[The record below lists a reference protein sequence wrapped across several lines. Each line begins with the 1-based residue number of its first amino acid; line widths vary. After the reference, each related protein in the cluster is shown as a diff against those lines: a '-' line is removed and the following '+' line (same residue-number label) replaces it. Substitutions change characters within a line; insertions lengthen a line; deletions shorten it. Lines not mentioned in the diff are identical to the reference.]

1 MTVPPVLSRLLLPPL
16 SFRRRSSS
24 RAPSVLFGD
33 AMKQIVM
40 KPVADLK
47 PYRRNPRKISPE
59 AVDAVAE
66 SIRRYGFRGAVQIEK
81 DGTVING
88 HTRLKAAKK
97 LGLKE
102 IPCEIV
108 DDLEAEKIREY
119 RLIDNKSA
127 EYSRWDA
134 DLLSG
139 ELMDLDLS
147 DLDFSF
153 DFSGDVKKKN
163 RWQQL
168 KRLCDLKDRP
178 GAHKSMGLYYH
189 SLFRVGREGRPIED
203 IKTQENV
210 PLFAQTA
217 AEHVRMLLGDNL
229 AGCGWCL
236 LTTPRRRHPS
246 GFHFATAVCES
257 LSEDLGIPFY
267 PDAVV
272 CRDRNRI
279 DPEFTVVKR
288 PGERNVLLYD
298 DVITTGNTLNAAR
311 DLLVSM
317 EYTVMTLVSVDNRV

>member
-16 SFRRRSSS
+16 SFRRRLVPG
-24 RAPSVLFGD
+24 AAVLSGD

-40 KPVADLK
+40 KPVGELK
-47 PYRRNPRKISPE
+47 PYRHNPRKISRE

-81 DGTVING
+81 DGTIING

-108 DDLEAEKIREY
+108 DDLEAGKIREY

-127 EYSRWDA
+127 EYTRWDA
-134 DLLSG
+134 DLLSS
-139 ELMDLDLS
+139 ELLDLDMS
-147 DLDFSF
+147 GLDFSF
-153 DFSGDVKKKN
+153 DFSGDVKKKD

-168 KRLCDLKDRP
+168 KRLCNLKDRP
-178 GAHKSMGLYYH
+178 GLHRSMGLYFH
-189 SLFRVGREGRPIED
+189 SMFKVGKQGMPLEE
-203 IKTQENV
+203 IKDPDNV
-210 PLFAQTA
+210 PLFADVA
-217 AEHVRMLLGDNL
+217 AEYVRLILGDGL
-229 AGCGWCL
+229 AGCGWCVI
-236 LTTPRRRHPS
+236 TTPRRRHLE

-267 PDAVV
+267 PDTVT

-279 DPEFTVVKR
+279 APDFSAELYPNEK
-288 PGERNVLLYD
+288 NILLYD
-298 DVITTGNTLNAAR
+298 DIITTGNTVNAAR
-311 DLLVSM
+311 DLYVSAG
-317 EYTVMTLVSVDNRV
+317 YAVLTLVSIDNRT